1 MNFALVWCVCGE
13 GRAAA
18 LGSIGIGRW
27 GKTERADTQASMTGA
42 GGKGV
47 IFCTKLVWCAVRVL
61 GTLRLG
67 RLPDIA
73 RQYRAV
79 RMVRQ
84 KGGGPIRTHLG
95 GAGVGIYGN
104 PRAQIKRR
112 LVDTFSAAG
121 YVN

>member
-67 RLPDIA
+67 RLPEIA
-73 RQYRAV
+73 RQYWAA
-79 RMVRQ
+79 RMVRK
-84 KGGGPIRTHLG
+84 KGGGLDSHSSRRG
-95 GAGVGIYGN
+95 GRGDLRESA
-104 PRAQIKRR
+104 RANK
-112 LVDTFSAAG
+112 TPACG
-121 YVN
+121 YV